1 MLTHSSISILAA
13 PIDSDVVDVT
23 SAVSTAIKNAASPQ
37 AVQDICSGIPFEER
51 RRHRYVNK
59 HLSRENYE
67 ELILITV
74 NRECEED
81 KADGDVWGQCLELHR
96 TGGHDQRCGDYK
108 TQPGYQAGGYGGSQG
123 GYGTNQVGGYGGNQ
137 VGGYGGNQGGYYGG
151 NQGGYPG
158 NQGGNRG
165 NQGGNRG
172 WKE

>member
-1 MLTHSSISILAA
+1 MHFARTLCLAILGSGISILAA

-51 RRHRYVNK
+51 RRH
-59 HLSRENYE
+59 
-67 ELILITV
+67 
-74 NRECEED
+74 RECEED